1 MAKIETLITFGIY
14 LIFLMGVGV
23 YFYKRT
29 QSSED
34 YIIGGRGLGSWV
46 TALSA
51 QASDMSGWLLMG
63 LPGAVYISG
72 MSQIWVIVGLALG
85 TYLNWKFVAAK
96 LRTQTEET
104 DTMTIPNFLS
114 RKLGD
119 EKGYIRTFS
128 AVVIL
133 FFFTIY
139 SASGLVAAGKLFES
153 ILGID
158 YKLAVLIG
166 GFTIIFYT
174 FMGGYLA
181 CCWTDFFQG
190 ALMFF
195 AILVVPA
202 VAYFHGG
209 RIEGIESA
217 MAAKNITLKIFN
229 GGGKAEI
236 LAMISSIAWGLG
248 YFGQPHILVRFMSV
262 KSVKELVKARRIAM
276 IWVLISLVGAIAVGI
291 TGIAVF
297 KSVSE
302 LGGDS
307 EKVFI
312 YLIAKLFNPW
322 IGGVLLAAI
331 LSAIMSTIDS
341 QLLVSSSTLTEDFYN
356 YIKKDVSEKEKIW
369 TGRICIIII
378 SAIAYAIA
386 LNPSAK
392 VLSMVAYAWAGF
404 GGVFGPA
411 VLMTL
416 YSKSLNW
423 KSVFCG
429 MIVGTVTII
438 LWKQFGYGEYLYE
451 IIPAFLLNGAVI
463 YTGEKFFFAK
473 KEMLVSAYKK

>member
-1 MAKIETLITFGIY
+1 MAKMETLVTFGIY

-23 YFYKRT
+23 YFYKKT
-29 QSSED
+29 TSSED

-63 LPGAVYISG
+63 LPGAVYLSG

-85 TYLNWKFVAAK
+85 TYLNWRFVATK
-96 LRTQTEET
+96 LRVQTEET

-114 RKLGD
+114 KKLGD
-119 EKGYIRTFS
+119 EKGYIRIFS
-128 AVVIL
+128 AMVIL

-158 YKLAVLIG
+158 YKVAVLIG

-190 ALMFF
+190 GIMFF
-195 AILVVPA
+195 AIIVVPA

-209 RIEGIESA
+209 GIDGIEMA
-217 MAAKNITLKIFN
+217 MQTRNISLRIFN
-229 GGGKAEI
+229 GGGTAEI

-262 KSVKELVKARRIAM
+262 KSIKELVKARRIAM
-276 IWVLISLVGAIAVGI
+276 IWVVISLIGAIAVGI

-297 KSVSE
+297 TSVSE
-302 LGGDS
+302 LNGDS
-307 EKVFI
+307 EKIFI

-322 IGGVLLAAI
+322 VGGVLLAAI

-341 QLLVSSSTLTEDFYN
+341 QLLVSSSTLTEDFYR
-356 YIKKDVSEKEKIW
+356 YIKKDASEKEKIW
-369 TGRICIIII
+369 TGRIGIIVI
-378 SAIAYAIA
+378 SVVAYALA

-416 YSKSLNW
+416 YSKKLHW
-423 KSVFCG
+423 KSVFTG
-429 MIVGTVTII
+429 MIAGTITII
-438 LWKQFGYGEYLYE
+438 LWKHLGYGEYLYE
-451 IIPAFLLNGAVI
+451 IIPAFIFNGAVI
-463 YTGEKFFFAK
+463 YIAEKSFFGITEK
-473 KEMLVSAYKK
+473 NLVKN

>member
-1 MAKIETLITFGIY
+1 MAKIETLVTFGIY

-63 LPGAVYISG
+63 LPGAVYLSG
-72 MSQIWVIVGLALG
+72 MSQIWIIVGLALG

-96 LRTQTEET
+96 LRVQTEET
-104 DTMTIPNFLS
+104 DTMTLPNFLS

-119 EKGYIRTFS
+119 NKGYIRIFS

-158 YKLAVLIG
+158 YRTAVIIG

-190 ALMFF
+190 GLMFF
-195 AILVVPA
+195 AIIVVPA

-209 RIEGIESA
+209 EMQGIETA
-217 MAAKNITLKIFN
+217 MKAKDISLRIFN
-229 GGGKAEI
+229 GGGQAEI
-236 LAMISSIAWGLG
+236 LAMISSLAWGLG
-248 YFGQPHILVRFMSV
+248 YFGQPHILVRFISV
-262 KSVKELVKARRIAM
+262 KSVKELVKARHIAM
-276 IWVLISLVGAIAVGI
+276 IWVVISLVGAIAVGI

-297 KSVSE
+297 PSVSD
-302 LGGDS
+302 LGGDA

-312 YLIAKLFNPW
+312 YLINKLFNPW
-322 IGGVLLAAI
+322 FGGVLLAAI

-341 QLLVSSSTLTEDFYN
+341 QLLVSSSTLTEDFYR
-356 YIKKDVSEKEKIW
+356 YIKKDATEKEKIW

-378 SAIAYAIA
+378 AAIAYVLAM
-386 LNPSAK
+386 NPNAK

-411 VLMTL
+411 VLITL
-416 YSKSLNW
+416 YFKNMNW
-423 KSVFCG
+423 KSVFAG
-429 MIVGTVTII
+429 MITGTITII
-438 LWKQFGYGEYLYE
+438 LWKYLGYGDYLYE
-451 IIPAFLLNGAVI
+451 IIPAFIFNGAV
-463 YTGEKFFFAK
+463 TFSAEKIFFTAK
-473 KEMLVSAYKK
+473 KSSLVNN

>member
-1 MAKIETLITFGIY
+1 MIKMETLITFGIY
-14 LIFLMGVGV
+14 LLFLMGVGV

-29 QSSED
+29 KSSED

-72 MSQIWVIVGLALG
+72 MSQIWIIVGLILG
-85 TYLNWKFVAAK
+85 TYLNWKFVASK
-96 LRTQTEET
+96 LRVQTEET

-114 RKLGD
+114 KRLGD
-119 EKGYIRTFS
+119 NKGYIRTFS
-128 AVVIL
+128 AVIIL

-139 SASGLVAAGKLFES
+139 CASGLVAAGKLFES

-158 YKLAVLIG
+158 YKTAVIIG
-166 GFTIIFYT
+166 GFVIIFYT

-190 ALMFF
+190 GLMFF
-195 AILVVPA
+195 AIIVVPLI
-202 VAYFHGG
+202 AYFNGG
-209 RIEGIESA
+209 GTDGIKSA
-217 MAAKNITLKIFN
+217 MEIRNISLKIFN
-229 GGGKAEI
+229 GGGKIEF
-236 LAMISSIAWGLG
+236 LAIISSIAWGLG
-248 YFGQPHILVRFMSV
+248 YFGQPHILVRFISV
-262 KSVKELVKARRIAM
+262 KSIKELVKARHIAM
-276 IWVLISLVGAIAVGI
+276 IWVVISLVGAIAVGI
-291 TGIAVF
+291 TGIAIF
-297 KSVSE
+297 PSVSDM
-302 LGGDS
+302 GGDS

-312 YLIAKLFNPW
+312 YMIQKLFNPW

-341 QLLVSSSTLTEDFYN
+341 QLLVSSSTLTEDFYK
-356 YIKKDVSEKEKIW
+356 YIKKDATEQEKIW

-378 SAIAYAIA
+378 ALAAYVLAM
-386 LNPSAK
+386 NPQAK

-416 YSKSLNW
+416 YSKKLNW
-423 KSVFCG
+423 KSVFSG
-429 MIVGTVTII
+429 MIIGSITII
-438 LWKQFGYGEYLYE
+438 LWKNLGYSNYLYE
-451 IIPAFLLNGAVI
+451 IIPAFVINGFTIYAV
-463 YTGEKFFFAK
+463 EKLAYSSK
-473 KEMLVSAYKK
+473 KVITQN

>member
-1 MAKIETLITFGIY
+1 MAKIETLVTFGIY

-63 LPGAVYISG
+63 LPGAVYLSG
-72 MSQIWVIVGLALG
+72 MSQIWIIVGLALG

-96 LRTQTEET
+96 LRVQTEET
-104 DTMTIPNFLS
+104 DTMTLPNFLS

-119 EKGYIRTFS
+119 NKGYIRIFS

-158 YKLAVLIG
+158 YRTAVIIG

-190 ALMFF
+190 GLMFF
-195 AILVVPA
+195 AIIVVPA

-209 RIEGIESA
+209 QMDGIETA
-217 MAAKNITLKIFN
+217 MKAKDISLRIFN
-229 GGGKAEI
+229 GGGQAEI
-236 LAMISSIAWGLG
+236 LAMISSLAWGLG
-248 YFGQPHILVRFMSV
+248 YFGQPHILVRFISV
-262 KSVKELVKARRIAM
+262 KSVKELVKARHIAM
-276 IWVLISLVGAIAVGI
+276 IWVVISLVGAIAVGI

-297 KSVSE
+297 PSVSD
-302 LGGDS
+302 LGGDA

-312 YLIAKLFNPW
+312 YLISKLFNPW
-322 IGGVLLAAI
+322 FGGVLLAAI

-341 QLLVSSSTLTEDFYN
+341 QLLVSSSTLTEDFYR
-356 YIKKDVSEKEKIW
+356 YIKKDATEKEKIW

-378 SAIAYAIA
+378 AAIAYVLAM
-386 LNPSAK
+386 NPNAK

-411 VLMTL
+411 VLITL
-416 YSKSLNW
+416 YFKNMNW
-423 KSVFCG
+423 KSVFAG
-429 MIVGTVTII
+429 MITGTITII
-438 LWKQFGYGEYLYE
+438 LWKYLGYGDYLYE
-451 IIPAFLLNGAVI
+451 IIPAFVFNGAV
-463 YTGEKFFFAK
+463 TFSAEKIFFTAK
-473 KEMLVSAYKK
+473 KSSLVNN

>member
-1 MAKIETLITFGIY
+1 MAKMETLVTFGIY

-23 YFYKRT
+23 YFYKKT
-29 QSSED
+29 TSSED

-63 LPGAVYISG
+63 LPGAVYLSG

-85 TYLNWKFVAAK
+85 TYLNWRFVAAK
-96 LRTQTEET
+96 LRVQTEET

-114 RKLGD
+114 KKLGD
-119 EKGYIRTFS
+119 EKGYIRIFS
-128 AVVIL
+128 AMVIL

-158 YKLAVLIG
+158 YKVAVLIG

-190 ALMFF
+190 GIMFF
-195 AILVVPA
+195 AIIVVPA

-209 RIEGIESA
+209 GIDGIEMA
-217 MAAKNITLKIFN
+217 MQTRNISLRIFN
-229 GGGKAEI
+229 GGGTAEI

-262 KSVKELVKARRIAM
+262 KSIKELVKARRIAM
-276 IWVLISLVGAIAVGI
+276 IWVVISLIGAIAVGI

-297 KSVSE
+297 TSVSE
-302 LGGDS
+302 LNGDS
-307 EKVFI
+307 EKIFI

-322 IGGVLLAAI
+322 VGGVLLAAI

-341 QLLVSSSTLTEDFYN
+341 QLLVSSSTLTEDFYR
-356 YIKKDVSEKEKIW
+356 YIKKDASEKEKIW
-369 TGRICIIII
+369 TGRIGIIVI
-378 SAIAYAIA
+378 SVVAYALA

-416 YSKSLNW
+416 YSKKLHW
-423 KSVFCG
+423 KSVFTG
-429 MIVGTVTII
+429 MIAGTITII
-438 LWKQFGYGEYLYE
+438 LWKHLGYGEYLYE
-451 IIPAFLLNGAVI
+451 IIPAFIFNGAVI
-463 YTGEKFFFAK
+463 YIAEKSFFGITEK
-473 KEMLVSAYKK
+473 NLVKN

>member
-1 MAKIETLITFGIY
+1 MAKMETLVTFGIY

-23 YFYKRT
+23 YFYKKT
-29 QSSED
+29 TSSED

-63 LPGAVYISG
+63 LPGAVYLSG
-72 MSQIWVIVGLALG
+72 MSQIWVILGLALG
-85 TYLNWKFVAAK
+85 TYLNWRFVAEK
-96 LRTQTEET
+96 LRVQTEET

-114 RKLGD
+114 KKLGD
-119 EKGYIRTFS
+119 EKGYIRIFS
-128 AVVIL
+128 AMVIL

-158 YKLAVLIG
+158 YKIAVLIG

-190 ALMFF
+190 GIMFF
-195 AILVVPA
+195 AIIVVPT

-209 RIEGIESA
+209 GIDGIEIA
-217 MAAKNITLKIFN
+217 MQTRNISLRIFN
-229 GGGKAEI
+229 GGGTAEI

-248 YFGQPHILVRFMSV
+248 YFGQPHILIRFMSV
-262 KSVKELVKARRIAM
+262 KSIKELVKARRIAM
-276 IWVLISLVGAIAVGI
+276 IWVVISLIGAIAVGI

-297 KSVSE
+297 TSVSE
-302 LGGDS
+302 LNGDS
-307 EKVFI
+307 EKIFI

-322 IGGVLLAAI
+322 VGGVLLAAI

-341 QLLVSSSTLTEDFYN
+341 QLLVSSSTLTEDFYR
-356 YIKKDVSEKEKIW
+356 YIKKDASEKEKIW
-369 TGRICIIII
+369 TGRIGIIII
-378 SAIAYAIA
+378 SVVAYTLA

-416 YSKSLNW
+416 YSRKLHW
-423 KSVFCG
+423 KSVFTG
-429 MIVGTVTII
+429 MIAGTITII
-438 LWKQFGYGEYLYE
+438 LWKHLGYGEYLYE
-451 IIPAFLLNGAVI
+451 IIPAFIFNGAVI
-463 YTGEKFFFAK
+463 YIAEKSFFGITEK
-473 KEMLVSAYKK
+473 NLVKN

>member
-1 MAKIETLITFGIY
+1 MAKIETLVTFGIY

-63 LPGAVYISG
+63 LPGAVYLSG
-72 MSQIWVIVGLALG
+72 MSQIWIIVGLALG

-96 LRTQTEET
+96 LRVQTEET
-104 DTMTIPNFLS
+104 DTMTLPNFLS

-119 EKGYIRTFS
+119 NKGYIRIFS

-158 YKLAVLIG
+158 YRTAVIIG

-190 ALMFF
+190 GLMFF
-195 AILVVPA
+195 AIIVVPA

-209 RIEGIESA
+209 QMDGIETA
-217 MAAKNITLKIFN
+217 MKAKDISLRIFN
-229 GGGKAEI
+229 GGGQAEI
-236 LAMISSIAWGLG
+236 LAMISSLAWGLG
-248 YFGQPHILVRFMSV
+248 YFGQPHILVRFISV
-262 KSVKELVKARRIAM
+262 KSVKELVKARHIAM
-276 IWVLISLVGAIAVGI
+276 IWVVISLVGAIAVGI

-297 KSVSE
+297 PSISE
-302 LGGDS
+302 LGGDA
-307 EKVFI
+307 EKIFI
-312 YLIAKLFNPW
+312 YLINKLFNPW
-322 IGGVLLAAI
+322 FGGVLLAAI

-341 QLLVSSSTLTEDFYN
+341 QLLVSSSTLTEDFYR
-356 YIKKDVSEKEKIW
+356 YIKKDATEKEKIW

-378 SAIAYAIA
+378 AAIAYVLAM
-386 LNPSAK
+386 NPNAK

-411 VLMTL
+411 VLITL
-416 YSKSLNW
+416 YFKNMNW
-423 KSVFCG
+423 KSVFAG
-429 MIVGTVTII
+429 MITGTITII
-438 LWKQFGYGEYLYE
+438 LWKYLGYGDYLYE
-451 IIPAFLLNGAVI
+451 IIPAFIFNGAV
-463 YTGEKFFFAK
+463 TFSAEKIFFTAK
-473 KEMLVSAYKK
+473 KSSLVNN

>member
-1 MAKIETLITFGIY
+1 MAKIETLVTFGIY

-63 LPGAVYISG
+63 LPGAVYLSG
-72 MSQIWVIVGLALG
+72 MSQIWIIVGLALG

-96 LRTQTEET
+96 LRVQTEET
-104 DTMTIPNFLS
+104 DTMTLPNFLS

-119 EKGYIRTFS
+119 NKGYIRIFS

-158 YKLAVLIG
+158 YRTAVIIG

-190 ALMFF
+190 GLMFF
-195 AILVVPA
+195 AIIVVPA

-209 RIEGIESA
+209 EMQGIETA
-217 MAAKNITLKIFN
+217 MKAKDISLRIFN
-229 GGGKAEI
+229 GGGQAEI
-236 LAMISSIAWGLG
+236 LAMISSLAWGLG
-248 YFGQPHILVRFMSV
+248 YFGQPHILVRFISV
-262 KSVKELVKARRIAM
+262 KSVKELVKARHIAM
-276 IWVLISLVGAIAVGI
+276 IWVVISLVGAIAVGI

-297 KSVSE
+297 PSVSE
-302 LGGDS
+302 LGGDA

-312 YLIAKLFNPW
+312 YLISKLFNPW
-322 IGGVLLAAI
+322 FGGVLLAAI

-341 QLLVSSSTLTEDFYN
+341 QLLVSSSTLTEDFYR
-356 YIKKDVSEKEKIW
+356 YIKKDATEKEKIW

-378 SAIAYAIA
+378 AAIAYVLAM
-386 LNPSAK
+386 NPNAK

-411 VLMTL
+411 VLTTL
-416 YSKSLNW
+416 YFKNINW
-423 KSVFCG
+423 KSVFAG
-429 MIVGTVTII
+429 MITGTVTII
-438 LWKQFGYGEYLYE
+438 LWKYLGYGDYLYE
-451 IIPAFLLNGAVI
+451 IIPAFVFNGAV
-463 YTGEKFFFAK
+463 TFSAEKIFFTAK
-473 KEMLVSAYKK
+473 KSSLVNN

>member
-1 MAKIETLITFGIY
+1 MAKMETLITFGIY
-14 LIFLMGVGV
+14 LVFLMSVGV

-29 QSSED
+29 TSSED

-63 LPGAVYISG
+63 LPGAVYLSG

-85 TYLNWKFVAAK
+85 TYLNWRFVATK
-96 LRTQTEET
+96 LRIQTEET

-114 RKLGD
+114 KRLKD
-119 EKGYIRTFS
+119 DKGYIRTFS
-128 AVVIL
+128 ALVIL

-158 YKLAVLIG
+158 YKIAVLIG

-190 ALMFF
+190 GIMFF
-195 AILVVPA
+195 AIIVVPTI
-202 VAYFHGG
+202 AYFHGG
-209 RIEGIESA
+209 GVDGIETA
-217 MAAKNITLKIFN
+217 MKVKNISLRIFN
-229 GGGKAEI
+229 GGGTTEI
-236 LAMISSIAWGLG
+236 LAMISSIGWGLG

-262 KSVKELVKARRIAM
+262 KSIKELVKARRIAM
-276 IWVLISLVGAIAVGI
+276 IWVIISLIGAIAVGI

-297 KSVSE
+297 PSVSE

-307 EKVFI
+307 EKIFI
-312 YLIAKLFNPW
+312 YLISKLFNPW
-322 IGGVLLAAI
+322 VGGVLLAAI

-341 QLLVSSSTLTEDFYN
+341 QLLVSSSTLTEDFYR
-356 YIKKDVSEKEKIW
+356 YIKKDATENEKIW
-369 TGRICIIII
+369 TGRIGIIVI
-378 SAIAYAIA
+378 SIVAYGLA

-411 VLMTL
+411 IIMTL
-416 YSKSLNW
+416 YCKNLNW
-423 KSVFCG
+423 KSVFSG
-429 MIVGTVTII
+429 MIVGTITII
-438 LWKQFGYGEYLYE
+438 LWKNLGYGEYLYE
-451 IIPAFLLNGAVI
+451 IIPAFLFNVLVI
-463 YTGEKFFFAK
+463 YVAEKALFGIR
-473 KEMLVSAYKK
+473 KEIYIKG